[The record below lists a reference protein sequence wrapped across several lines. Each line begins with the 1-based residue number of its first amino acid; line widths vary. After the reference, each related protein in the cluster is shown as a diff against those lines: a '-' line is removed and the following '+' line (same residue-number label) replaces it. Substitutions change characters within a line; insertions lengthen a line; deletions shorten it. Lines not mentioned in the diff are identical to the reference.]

1 MGSQT
6 RGRTVLPVMAIIQIG
21 NAPCSWGSLEFEGLE
36 GEAIG
41 YAQMLDELAETGY
54 RGTELGDWGY
64 LPTEPAGLHSEVAAR
79 GLALLGAF
87 VPVNL
92 RNADDHVPGQDG
104 ALKIA
109 RLLAA
114 VASITVVENSE
125 DDHSPFLVL
134 ADANG
139 TDIVRTKNAG
149 RVTLEMG
156 LSEAEWRSFSRG
168 AEEIAG
174 AVKHQTGLRTVFHHH
189 CAGYVETPTEI
200 ARLLDMTDPN
210 LLGLVLDTGHLMYG
224 SGGNE
229 PGTILDCLDRFADRI
244 WYVHFKDCHPDVANM
259 ARREG
264 WDYFEALRH
273 GVFCE
278 LGQGGVD
285 FPAVVDW
292 LRRRG
297 YDGWVVVEQDV
308 LPGMG
313 SPRESALRNREYL
326 RSVGV

>member
-1 MGSQT
+1 MKSH
-6 RGRTVLPVMAIIQIG
+6 IQIG
-21 NAPCSWGSLEFEGLE
+21 NAPCSWGSLEFDGLQ

-41 YAQMLDELAETGY
+41 YEQMLDELVESGY

-64 LPTEPAGLHSEVAAR
+64 MPTEPVGLHAELDAR
-79 GLALLGAF
+79 GLVLLGAF

-92 RNADDHVPGQDG
+92 KNVDDHAAGQDE
-104 ALKIA
+104 AIKIA
-109 RLLAA
+109 RLLAD
-114 VASITVVENSE
+114 VSEISE
-125 DDHSPFLVL
+125 DDHLPFLVL

-139 TDIVRTKNAG
+139 TDSVRTKHAG
-149 RVTLEMG
+149 RVTPQMG
-156 LSEAEWRSFSRG
+156 LADTEWSNFARG
-168 AEEIAG
+168 AEKIAG
-174 AVKHQTGLRTVFHHH
+174 TVKRQTGLATVFHHH

-200 ARLLDMTDPN
+200 ARLLEMTDPD
-210 LLGLVLDTGHLMYG
+210 LLGLVLDTGHFLYG
-224 SGGNE
+224 SGSNE
-229 PGTILDCLDRFADRI
+229 PGMLLDCLDRFADRI
-244 WYVHFKDCHPDVANM
+244 WYVHFKDCHSDEANM
-259 ARREG
+259 ARHEG

-278 LGQGGVD
+278 LGQGCVD

-326 RSVGV
+326 RSVGL